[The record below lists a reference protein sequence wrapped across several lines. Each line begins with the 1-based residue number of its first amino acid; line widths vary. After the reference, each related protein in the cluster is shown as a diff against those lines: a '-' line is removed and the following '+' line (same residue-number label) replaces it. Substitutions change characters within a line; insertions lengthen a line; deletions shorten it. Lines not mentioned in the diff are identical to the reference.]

1 MIELFIEGR
10 KIDITDD
17 LEINFTYESIDGDKL
32 SNIKNSFSKTVNIQG
47 TANNNITFGHI
58 WRFDKYIPISN
69 ASNIENFYNPK
80 KKVEWFI
87 NKNGAVINRG
97 YCTLDNINVK
107 NERQITYQLTLYGG
121 IGDFFYNL
129 AYNEDGSPKT
139 LYDMF
144 WNWKPKT
151 GLIGYGSAMSA
162 GDEATK
168 TIMKCS
174 ADIVAQSYHSLSP
187 ANTYTGTTDIDK
199 DIVFVPCYTGLYENF
214 DAKHILVSTFNQRY
228 VSSPMTTATKTRLQ
242 SAFPDTYTE
251 DGKTYTT
258 LDKNFAASG
267 TYKYGLVTCPRD
279 LDAWEAGD
287 LRVNELPVAV
297 RLSKLM
303 TVISQPENNGGYEV
317 EWDDI
322 IKTSYN
328 WLYGWVLL
336 GKLKQDKDDLN
347 LLTFSPS
354 STYDGQQTTIN
365 VDLSNGSATAVTNAV
380 SYDIPSSTNQLSKG
394 NYTVNINVF
403 PNLTFRCADFNYYA
417 TRYDNII
424 SGSMHDNGTAFRYVW
439 TTPVLIHKIYDGTT
453 LLKTVADVFYFSTNP
468 TIYGFGYTKTNVSAN
483 DIKTVLNGM
492 INARFMGSGEF
503 IDEFRYHDCKL
514 ENPSVTDFGYIN
526 TVAYTCDNVLIKT
539 NLNTSSGITNFR
551 VEQSQGIMW
560 TNLSSSTA
568 ITAGKYGTDS
578 ISFNVRTTGSG
589 SSPSGL
595 PVSAEAPFGFIT
607 SDKYSIW
614 SYNNFASQPTQN
626 YSWAFF
632 NMNES
637 RQNGVFEAK
646 TSGFNI
652 LELDKK
658 TLFANSQSPMKYL
671 SGFCKMMNYR
681 FICDNTSKK
690 IQIKTLKNYYIDKTL
705 DINDRVDI
713 GRDINIK
720 NVTTPNKTINV
731 GLSTAETYPVY
742 LFNKISRD
750 KFNTFKYDTGIKY
763 NASET
768 NLLDDLTFE
777 NVIDYQ
783 QISIYYNINP
793 QFPRAYD
800 VQSISWTLFN
810 VDSNDSEQIEKKEIF
825 TVGTPSNSTSLLA
838 NADFLPKIALF
849 DKDNKTVD
857 FESSL
862 IFLNGFVKNY
872 DYTNVGETTTTLT
885 PESINESHY
894 INANGTVGTTSY
906 QDIYIYN
913 ANPNAVYYVT
923 ASFSSSYGSYV
934 ANYYN
939 ASGTRIG
946 TEYSQSGANLVD
958 AELHLPNGTATIRC
972 NFRKSDTSAV
982 LKAKTNTYAISPR
995 VSLSNDMYEQFFLN
1009 QGRCYVYDFKYND
1022 NFTGWGCYSSEQKG
1036 SASSW
1041 VLPMFTRDLYNGFQL
1056 DFQTWQPAAYKLA
1069 SFNLTNQ
1076 DGLDNIYTLTNT
1088 TFISNPN
1095 YTYAKTTDN
1104 QGFTSNEYTIQSI
1117 PLDVAPYTERIY
1129 NKYWEDYLNDL
1140 YDRNTRD
1147 VTAYVDLSG
1156 FGEANQIMRY
1166 FYAWKSHLWIITK
1179 LENFKIAETT
1189 HDKFTK
1195 VKLHKITDKTTW
1207 TNSK

>member
-129 AYNEDGSPKT
+129 AYNDDGSPKT

-144 WNWKPKT
+144 WNWYAKL
-151 GLIGYGSAMSA
+151 GLVGYDTPLTQGE
-162 GDEATK
+162 EATE

-174 ADIVAQSYHSLSP
+174 AEIVASSYHSLSP
-187 ANTYTGTTDIDK
+187 ANPYTGRTEINK
-199 DIVFVPCYTGLYENF
+199 DIVFVPCYTGLYDNF
-214 DAKHILVSTFNQRY
+214 DAKHMLVSTYNNSAASY
-228 VSSPMTTATKTRLQ
+228 VSTATRAKLQ
-242 SAFPDTYTE
+242 AAFPDSYTE

-258 LDKNFAASG
+258 LNRDFEPTG
-267 TYKYGLVTCPRD
+267 YRYGLVTFPRD
-279 LDAWEAGD
+279 VDAWEAGD
-287 LRVNELPVAV
+287 LRVNELPVAI

-303 TVISQPENNGGYEV
+303 TVISQPYNNGGYEV
-317 EWDDI
+317 EWDGE
-322 IKTSYN
+322 IKNSYHWN
-328 WLYGWVLL
+328 YGWVML
-336 GKLKQDKDDLN
+336 GKLKLEKDDLN

-354 STYDGQQTTIN
+354 STYDGQQTIIN
-365 VDLSNGSATAVTNAV
+365 VDTSNGSATAVSNAV
-380 SYDIPSSTNQLSKG
+380 SYDIPSSTNQLTKG
-394 NYTVNINVF
+394 NYTVSINVF
-403 PNLTFRCADFNYYA
+403 PNLIFKCSDFNWYVSRFPNY
-417 TRYDNII
+417 I

-439 TTPVLIHKIYDGTT
+439 TVSVLVHKIYDGTT
-453 LLKTVADVFYFSTNP
+453 LLKSVADVFYFSTNP
-468 TIYGFGYTKTNVSAN
+468 TYGFGYNKKNVSIN
-483 DIKTVLNGM
+483 DIKTALNGK
-492 INARFMGSGEF
+492 INQRLMGSGEF
-503 IDEFRYHDCKL
+503 IDEYRYHNCKL
-514 ENPSVTDFGYIN
+514 ENPTVTGDGHIN
-526 TVAYTCDNVLIKT
+526 TVSFTCGNVQMQI
-539 NLNTSSGITNFR
+539 NLNTSSDITNFR
-551 VEQSQGIMW
+551 VEQSQGMFW
-560 TNLSSSTA
+560 ANLSNTSL
-568 ITAGKYGTDS
+568 ITAGKYGTDA
-578 ISFNVRTTGSG
+578 ITFNVRTTGTG
-589 SSPSGL
+589 DTPSGN
-595 PVSAEAPFGFIT
+595 PDSVEAPFGFIT
-607 SDKYSIW
+607 ASKYTCW
-614 SYNNFASQPTQN
+614 SYNLFASQPTQN

-632 NMNES
+632 EMNES
-637 RQNGVFEAK
+637 RQNGVLDAK
-646 TSGFNI
+646 SSGFNI

-690 IQIKTLKNYYIDKTL
+690 IQIKTLKNYYINRTL

-720 NVTTPNKTINV
+720 NVTTPNKTINI
-731 GLSTAETYPVY
+731 GLRTAETYPVSII
-742 LFNKISRD
+742 NRVSKE
-750 KFNTFKYDTGIKY
+750 KFNTVKYDTGIKY

-768 NLLDDLTFE
+768 NLLEDLTFE
-777 NVIDYQ
+777 NVTDWQ
-783 QISIYYNINP
+783 QNSVFYNINP
-793 QFPRAYD
+793 QYPKPYN

-872 DYTNVGETTTTLT
+872 DYTQVG
-885 PESINESHY
+885 N
-894 INANGTVGTTSY
+894 
-906 QDIYIYN
+906 D
-913 ANPNAVYYVT
+913 YV
-923 ASFSSSYGSYV
+923 
-934 ANYYN
+934 
-939 ASGTRIG
+939 
-946 TEYSQSGANLVD
+946 
-958 AELHLPNGTATIRC
+958 
-972 NFRKSDTSAV
+972 
-982 LKAKTNTYAISPR
+982 ISPR
-995 VSLSNDMYEQFFLN
+995 VSFSNDMYEQFFLN
-1009 QGRCYVYDFKYND
+1009 QERCYVSDFKYSD
-1022 NFTGWGCYSSEQKG
+1022 VFPTWGCYSSEQQG
-1036 SASSW
+1036 TATSW
-1041 VLPMFTRDLYNGFQL
+1041 VLPMFSRDLYNGFQL

-1076 DGLDNIYTLTNT
+1076 DGLDNIYSLSNT

-1095 YTYAKTTDN
+1095 YSYAKTVQNTDYA
-1104 QGFTSNEYTIQSI
+1104 SNEYTISSI
-1117 PLDVAPYTERIY
+1117 PLDIDETRIY
-1129 NKYWEDYLNDL
+1129 TTNWVEYLDDL
-1140 YDRNTRD
+1140 YDTNTRD

-1156 FGEANQIMRY
+1156 LGEANQIMRY

-1195 VKLHKITDKTTW
+1195 VRLHKIKDKSTW
-1207 TNSK
+1207 TRVK